1 MVIGLIFA
9 TTLAQAASPT
19 PIASPSPAPTLS
31 LSPNSVDLNPA
42 QQRVVSV
49 TGATAPLQL
58 TLDQRI
64 VNVSADPAGTSVTV
78 TATQAT
84 GNDTLHV
91 TDANGATADVA
102 IRVAFNA
109 GTIVPQTTLSITG
122 DPAQPDWLADRVT
135 KWVTRLTQT
144 VPGAQVSIGA
154 VTPPAAPLLPGSSA
168 QFVVPVQISGNGQY
182 FDQSGT
188 TTVTVQNTT
197 LPPFAPGLLFYDDDP
212 EHVSQDGVLFRG
224 SVAFG
229 APARLYYYHDDTSD
243 PRRLV
248 VALQGS
254 SEDPTSV
261 QLIEATA
268 GPNIDVMQVGQTVTK
283 KFLLTNSQH
292 EGVILDLSSDDPFLV
307 TDLPMAARQLVA
319 GTADVRVLSGGPVQV
334 TVLAV
339 SPGVNPQ
346 TLMNGPVL
354 PGDGHH
360 RAGVFSI
367 AGFGNAQLNYTVGG
381 DDADLVLGDTD
392 PTPPNVN
399 PSSDGHDY
407 GDYGVVHTIDVTL
420 ANPGSTPAAAYLFLQ
435 PLAGPAR
442 GSFLIDGNL
451 VDVGCVRVPSRYQVT
466 AFELSPGQTSHTVVQ
481 TMTDGGS
488 FYPVR
493 VGVTATPPVPSAPP
507 IQAPDGCFPKP
518 QPAGD
523 R

>member
-1 MVIGLIFA
+1 
-9 TTLAQAASPT
+9 
-19 PIASPSPAPTLS
+19 
-31 LSPNSVDLNPA
+31 
-42 QQRVVSV
+42 
-49 TGATAPLQL
+49 
-58 TLDQRI
+58 
-64 VNVSADPAGTSVTV
+64 
-78 TATQAT
+78 
-84 GNDTLHV
+84 
-91 TDANGATADVA
+91 
-102 IRVAFNA
+102 
-109 GTIVPQTTLSITG
+109 
-122 DPAQPDWLADRVT
+122 
-135 KWVTRLTQT
+135 
-144 VPGAQVSIGA
+144 
-154 VTPPAAPLLPGSSA
+154 
-168 QFVVPVQISGNGQY
+168 
-182 FDQSGT
+182 
-188 TTVTVQNTT
+188 
-197 LPPFAPGLLFYDDDP
+197 
-212 EHVSQDGVLFRG
+212 
-224 SVAFG
+224 
-229 APARLYYYHDDTSD
+229 
-243 PRRLV
+243 
-248 VALQGS
+248 
-254 SEDPTSV
+254 
-261 QLIEATA
+261 
-268 GPNIDVMQVGQTVTK
+268 
-283 KFLLTNSQH
+283 
-292 EGVILDLSSDDPFLV
+292 
-307 TDLPMAARQLVA
+307 
-319 GTADVRVLSGGPVQV
+319 VQV

-507 IQAPDGCFPKP
+507 VQAPDGCFPKP